1 MPIYQ
6 LTGKDGKVYQIEG
19 PAGLSKETVQAAILK
34 KAPQAAVAKQKESA
48 IEEIPI
54 VGGVLAPV
62 LDIPLA
68 LAEGLGGTAKT
79 FTDLFGAGN
88 AASDFVDDVTR
99 MAGDLRSA
107 GSREDE
113 ATARQIQKEAEG
125 KGIWEEVK
133 AAARAFTY
141 SPLETTAS
149 VAGSALPF
157 IAAGVATGGAGLL
170 PAASMAGLGVASG
183 AGAIKGD
190 IYDSVYE
197 EFRKAGASE
206 EAASAAAER
215 AQEYGGKNMD
225 QIALG
230 GALGALASATGFSR
244 QIAGTLGKKAA
255 ARTAER
261 IAARE
266 GAEVGARTSALR
278 GAARGAAEEAVPE
291 AIQAGQ
297 EQFASNLAAQREGF
311 DVDAWKGVAGQ
322 AAFEGIASLLLGGYG
337 GAREARQENRDLL
350 IKELKQEFDAMP
362 PGAGKAEVNAAAER
376 FLRRGIPPEKANQ
389 IANNIAA
396 EKQAIEERAVELAK
410 AREAAVA
417 ARTAGVSP
425 PTEPDISAPP
435 EVDAEEQAAMD
446 RMRAAEITGVE
457 PTPAPSRAARQPTT
471 VTPARAASILSN
483 QAAVSDFAAST
494 GMDTAEAESVLY
506 DIAEEVPGAPT
517 LKYSRRGRPPSAST
531 LEEAGQVGLFG
542 ALPDDQR
549 ERLSK
554 REEVAQFQLE
564 QRGKTPEELEAERQ
578 ARADEFTAGQEEYR
592 ARNEQ
597 YKVDFLNNLEEAVR
611 RAHPANEAYS
621 VALSPDS
628 PKPYKIVGPD
638 GEVFASAD
646 NLQDFEA
653 QAMELAPYTPP
664 PISAQEI
671 EPDSLEAT
679 ATTSMTQELVK
690 EIDAARQRG
699 EIDNNQRGELLARLE
714 RPAAYDRFGR
724 PQDNIAKAEDA
735 VRKAMSKFRN
745 ATGPAAKAAEVE
757 LDEANT
763 KLKKLVTNRITN
775 PIRARLRSMSETRKD
790 EKLGAK
796 VRIKDALKAL
806 AKRMVIVV
814 HGGSDFEAL
823 NRAKLG
829 TGEPGN
835 LRPLGNGFY
844 GYVVDTTNAN
854 DVETA
859 VSGARRYSE
868 KYGRGDKAIHAFR
881 LDMAGAESLIKGADV
896 PSLAGTKTTAEKKYR
911 AALEAADKNP
921 SFLEGIRD
929 ERLAREAYVNSVD
942 LVVERLPSGL
952 VEGAVNDLSRL
963 ERIGKISI
971 DKNNEELVQTIKK
984 ALAEGVE
991 EQREARRELRE
1002 AKIDLNE
1009 LQVQK
1014 YRKPEAKPT
1023 RLTDVKDV
1031 EQVVAQITRGWK
1043 GPPNVTV
1050 VQSTNDITDADIR
1063 DAIKRDNATDAEGFV
1078 APDGTIYLIADNL
1091 ESVERARAVLFHE
1104 ALGHVG
1110 LDRLFRSQLDDV
1122 LLALYKGNATL
1133 RAQADEWLRSNPD
1146 AYKGDKRL
1154 VRAVEEVLAERSEA
1168 GYIKPNFFKRIAAVI
1183 RNFARR
1189 VGIKVAL
1196 SDADV
1201 EAILAAAHERVLAG
1215 NSVNRLVNSMRYI
1228 KGRDRIRPDSEAAK
1242 TFLRELGL
1250 FSGRELLNMSAE
1262 DATNAASRIGIDEEW
1277 MDYYRSRRLAAWSQ
1291 SPDAI
1296 KLPQPDMSK
1305 YMPELKFSKPKTT
1318 KKTAEAL
1325 DETEAD
1331 MSVGLRRMEKTTS
1344 TYAAAEGL
1352 QESIQGR
1359 RAKPFVDGFKENYA
1373 GMKPAALKAALVTMP
1388 TSGILNW
1395 FSTDI
1400 PSLKEIDDLVQR
1412 MVAMKANILKASEP
1426 IAEALQEF
1434 LVIDENKQLA
1444 RSMGINR
1451 INEMS
1456 PDEFKSA
1463 TDAFANH
1470 PAMQELERRILK
1482 NSNDTKLAKQVI
1494 EDIKA
1499 LVIADKSAQKFKGDK
1514 VRPSPELKALTAK
1527 LDKTAIDVKEVA
1539 LQQKQLVELSRRIR
1553 DTYREWDKL
1562 GKLEGGHELYK
1573 QIRSFYKDMFEAE
1586 LALLD
1591 ARVERITDEK
1601 EAKRL
1606 RDLRAD
1612 MMREVMDPKEAQ
1624 KAGDLFADFDA
1635 NLFSKDYF
1643 PFMREGLYWLRVKA
1657 ASDGTREREFYTF
1670 QTAKEMQTAQREVAK
1685 RLGVNAEDSE
1695 VIEVGYNIDTLQ
1707 EALKTEDQI
1716 MQKIFDLVGKAK
1728 FEFEQTGLVRAKDF
1742 KDLTDSIYQTWLM
1755 TTPERSVR
1763 RRFMHAEEVVGQQ
1776 LDLLQQFS
1784 TQATNYANQLSKM
1797 AFAGD
1802 VRLAVSSAR
1811 DSLEGRPTTE
1821 KAKLDAVI
1829 SEFDA
1834 RAESEIN
1841 PDPQSALVNV
1851 LNRASY
1857 FYYLTSAST
1866 ALLQVTS
1873 IPIRVVPRLW
1883 RDYGFAKG
1891 TAMWVKYMKI
1901 WNSLG
1906 RAKTEK
1912 INPGIGDQLHA
1923 MMPNIMSS
1931 KIVNNDSDR
1940 SKLLKRALAVGMERN
1955 VLETVQDTLIQN
1967 EREVAKRT
1975 KTGASKVA
1983 SDVAAETGKVMG
1995 VLFQGMENITRQA
2008 AYFMAF
2014 ELAYDD
2020 YKAKNP
2026 GVDEQQVFDHAVS
2039 TALNT
2044 VRDTLGDYSN
2054 WERSR
2059 LMKNDW
2065 TRAVF
2070 LFKMHPIVQTKFMV
2084 GAFRDIIRGFYPG
2097 ASPEMKAARAGA
2109 FKELM
2114 GVTMMAGMFGG
2125 LMAMPLYTPLAW
2137 ALAEGF
2143 DDEDD
2148 EDVRKLMGMD
2158 PRVAYDSDIMFRA
2171 WLMDKFGTPKLGDVP
2186 LSDILIHG
2194 PLAAFTDTELASR
2207 VSMDLKSM
2215 WFREAVAG
2223 DSTADTMIK
2232 TAIANIAPGQML
2244 VQIMGAYDNYAD
2256 GDIYGALRKAMPA
2269 FFRSWVAGV
2278 QGEAEGI
2285 ETRKGDMII
2294 NKEDITAFDTARAL
2308 LGFRPMTLARWQD
2321 YYITRGKN
2329 DKKIEAEK
2337 SKILGKLDRMI
2348 REGDIKTT
2356 EDLREFWANEVEP
2369 FNRTY
2374 PDPAL
2379 VITPE
2384 SMVRSLK
2391 GREDV
2396 RERTVKGMQLDRKT
2410 APKDYASAR
2419 PFMPE

>member
-1 MPIYQ
+1 
-6 LTGKDGKVYQIEG
+6 
-19 PAGLSKETVQAAILK
+19 
-34 KAPQAAVAKQKESA
+34 
-48 IEEIPI
+48 
-54 VGGVLAPV
+54 
-62 LDIPLA
+62 
-68 LAEGLGGTAKT
+68 
-79 FTDLFGAGN
+79 
-88 AASDFVDDVTR
+88 
-99 MAGDLRSA
+99 
-107 GSREDE
+107 
-113 ATARQIQKEAEG
+113 
-125 KGIWEEVK
+125 
-133 AAARAFTY
+133 
-141 SPLETTAS
+141 
-149 VAGSALPF
+149 
-157 IAAGVATGGAGLL
+157 
-170 PAASMAGLGVASG
+170 
-183 AGAIKGD
+183 
-190 IYDSVYE
+190 
-197 EFRKAGASE
+197 
-206 EAASAAAER
+206 
-215 AQEYGGKNMD
+215 
-225 QIALG
+225 
-230 GALGALASATGFSR
+230 
-244 QIAGTLGKKAA
+244 
-255 ARTAER
+255 
-261 IAARE
+261 
-266 GAEVGARTSALR
+266 
-278 GAARGAAEEAVPE
+278 
-291 AIQAGQ
+291 
-297 EQFASNLAAQREGF
+297 
-311 DVDAWKGVAGQ
+311 
-322 AAFEGIASLLLGGYG
+322 
-337 GAREARQENRDLL
+337 
-350 IKELKQEFDAMP
+350 
-362 PGAGKAEVNAAAER
+362 
-376 FLRRGIPPEKANQ
+376 
-389 IANNIAA
+389 
-396 EKQAIEERAVELAK
+396 
-410 AREAAVA
+410 
-417 ARTAGVSP
+417 
-425 PTEPDISAPP
+425 
-435 EVDAEEQAAMD
+435 
-446 RMRAAEITGVE
+446 
-457 PTPAPSRAARQPTT
+457 
-471 VTPARAASILSN
+471 
-483 QAAVSDFAAST
+483 
-494 GMDTAEAESVLY
+494 
-506 DIAEEVPGAPT
+506 
-517 LKYSRRGRPPSAST
+517 
-531 LEEAGQVGLFG
+531 
-542 ALPDDQR
+542 
-549 ERLSK
+549 
-554 REEVAQFQLE
+554 
-564 QRGKTPEELEAERQ
+564 
-578 ARADEFTAGQEEYR
+578 
-592 ARNEQ
+592 
-597 YKVDFLNNLEEAVR
+597 
-611 RAHPANEAYS
+611 
-621 VALSPDS
+621 
-628 PKPYKIVGPD
+628 
-638 GEVFASAD
+638 
-646 NLQDFEA
+646 
-653 QAMELAPYTPP
+653 
-664 PISAQEI
+664 
-671 EPDSLEAT
+671 
-679 ATTSMTQELVK
+679 
-690 EIDAARQRG
+690 
-699 EIDNNQRGELLARLE
+699 
-714 RPAAYDRFGR
+714 
-724 PQDNIAKAEDA
+724 
-735 VRKAMSKFRN
+735 
-745 ATGPAAKAAEVE
+745 
-757 LDEANT
+757 
-763 KLKKLVTNRITN
+763 
-775 PIRARLRSMSETRKD
+775 
-790 EKLGAK
+790 
-796 VRIKDALKAL
+796 
-806 AKRMVIVV
+806 
-814 HGGSDFEAL
+814 
-823 NRAKLG
+823 
-829 TGEPGN
+829 
-835 LRPLGNGFY
+835 
-844 GYVVDTTNAN
+844 
-854 DVETA
+854 
-859 VSGARRYSE
+859 
-868 KYGRGDKAIHAFR
+868 
-881 LDMAGAESLIKGADV
+881 
-896 PSLAGTKTTAEKKYR
+896 
-911 AALEAADKNP
+911 
-921 SFLEGIRD
+921 
-929 ERLAREAYVNSVD
+929 
-942 LVVERLPSGL
+942 
-952 VEGAVNDLSRL
+952 
-963 ERIGKISI
+963 
-971 DKNNEELVQTIKK
+971 
-984 ALAEGVE
+984 
-991 EQREARRELRE
+991 
-1002 AKIDLNE
+1002 
-1009 LQVQK
+1009 
-1014 YRKPEAKPT
+1014 
-1023 RLTDVKDV
+1023 
-1031 EQVVAQITRGWK
+1031 
-1043 GPPNVTV
+1043 
-1050 VQSTNDITDADIR
+1050 
-1063 DAIKRDNATDAEGFV
+1063 
-1078 APDGTIYLIADNL
+1078 
-1091 ESVERARAVLFHE
+1091 
-1104 ALGHVG
+1104 
-1110 LDRLFRSQLDDV
+1110 
-1122 LLALYKGNATL
+1122 
-1133 RAQADEWLRSNPD
+1133 
-1146 AYKGDKRL
+1146 
-1154 VRAVEEVLAERSEA
+1154 
-1168 GYIKPNFFKRIAAVI
+1168 
-1183 RNFARR
+1183 
-1189 VGIKVAL
+1189 
-1196 SDADV
+1196 
-1201 EAILAAAHERVLAG
+1201 
-1215 NSVNRLVNSMRYI
+1215 
-1228 KGRDRIRPDSEAAK
+1228 
-1242 TFLRELGL
+1242 
-1250 FSGRELLNMSAE
+1250 
-1262 DATNAASRIGIDEEW
+1262 
-1277 MDYYRSRRLAAWSQ
+1277 
-1291 SPDAI
+1291 
-1296 KLPQPDMSK
+1296 
-1305 YMPELKFSKPKTT
+1305 
-1318 KKTAEAL
+1318 
-1325 DETEAD
+1325 

-2171 WLMDKFGTPKLGDVP
+2171 WLMDKFGTPKLGNVP

-2207 VSMDLKSM
+2207 VSMDLKNM